1 MKYNDKFDADQQ
13 VTLEELIAAHIFDN
27 AEREGDE
34 GEGRVKEQSATE
46 LGKEILQLIVAELR
60 PDLVAHKWRISDGN
74 ATEIYEDWIELCGV
88 AEEWYSY
95 IEENEWPE
103 HLVFPKMYF
112 GDIPEGDIETLNRFI
127 RTWEEKIALA
137 EGFKDFAGHGG
148 YAVSAASEMGLNLS
162 VEEVEQ

>member
-1 MKYNDKFDADQQ
+1 MITEATCDRAEKAMAETSRAIGRLSY
-13 VTLEELIAAHIFDN
+13 IAAN
-27 AEREGDE
+27 YEE
-34 GEGRVKEQSATE
+34 
-46 LGKEILQLIVAELR
+46 
-60 PDLVAHKWRISDGN
+60 PDLVAHKWRISEGN

-127 RTWEEKIALA
+127 RAWEEKIAHA
-137 EGFKDFAGHGG
+137 AGFKDFAGHGN
-148 YAVSAASEMGLNLS
+148 YLVSAASEMGLNLS
-162 VEEVEQ
+162 VEEVE

>member
-1 MKYNDKFDADQQ
+1 MYYNDKFDADQQ
-13 VTLEELIAAHIFDN
+13 VDLEERIAALIYDE
-27 AEREGDE
+27 AETGPFGNEEVD
-34 GEGRVKEQSATE
+34 EQSAND
-46 LGKEILQLIVAELR
+46 LSKKILQMVVAELR
-60 PDLVAHKWRISDGN
+60 PDLVAHKWRISEGN

-127 RTWEEKIALA
+127 RAWEEKIAHA
-137 EGFKDFAGHGG
+137 AGFKDFAGHGN
-148 YAVSAASEMGLNLS
+148 YAVSAASEMGLNLT
-162 VEEVEQ
+162 VEEVEE